1 MKEKSRYMQIIL
13 PKFFLKAVPLWMVF
27 ILILNSSMLVGFLE
41 YYVMKKNFNKAILEL
56 SEKTK
61 SPEELVQILK
71 TQVLPQTG
79 YTLSVRWNDI
89 GTQLLKS
96 GVIDQKKY
104 EELFASEPNIKK
116 HMSYLSIT
124 SNDHMVINET
134 NARFMVN
141 TLWALG
147 LVNKSKILDEG
158 SMKTVG
164 DGNHMNYASTGGWNL
179 GSKPTETLYSS
190 TSIITLTPE
199 QEELVKKIAQ
209 NVYRPCCGN
218 HTEFPD
224 CNHGMAALGYIQT
237 AVKQRIPE
245 KEIYKDLLALNSFW
259 FPQNYVE
266 LAAYLQKEGTDWKKV
281 DAKRALSQEFSS
293 AQAAQKIR
301 QGVQGLPGFNS
312 QGGGCAA

>member
-1 MKEKSRYMQIIL
+1 MKEEKRYIQIAIPKIL
-13 PKFFLKAVPLWMVF
+13 LKAIPLWMVF
-27 ILILNSSMLVGFLE
+27 ILILNSSMIVGFLE
-41 YYVMKKNFNKAILEL
+41 YYVMKRNFNKAIVEL

-61 SPEELVQILK
+61 SPEQLVQILK

-104 EELFASEPNIKK
+104 EELFVNEPNIKK
-116 HMSYLSIT
+116 HMWYLSNA
-124 SNDHMVINET
+124 SKDHMVINET
-134 NARFMVN
+134 NSRFMVN
-141 TLWALG
+141 TLWAFG

-164 DGNHMNYASTGGWNL
+164 EGNHMNYASTGGWNL
-179 GSKPTETLYSS
+179 GSKPTEELYSS
-190 TSIITLTPE
+190 TSIVKLTPE

-224 CNHGMAALGYIQT
+224 CNHGMAALGYIQI
-237 AVKQRIPE
+237 AIQQGISEKQ
-245 KEIYKDLLALNSFW
+245 IYKDLLALNSFW

-281 DAKRALSQEFSS
+281 DAQQALSREYSS
-293 AQAAQKIR
+293 AQGAQKIR
-301 QGVQGLPGFNS
+301 QSIQGLPGFNS